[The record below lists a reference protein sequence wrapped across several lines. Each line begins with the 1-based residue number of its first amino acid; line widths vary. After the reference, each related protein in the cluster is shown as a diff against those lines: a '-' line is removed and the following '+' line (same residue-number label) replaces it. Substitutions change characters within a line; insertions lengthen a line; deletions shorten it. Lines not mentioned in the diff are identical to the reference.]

1 MTSNNLKRPITSK
14 KQAET
19 TYNEQ
24 EITNNDLQQ
33 TNSNSM
39 EFLCLKNNDLEDF
52 NEFYEASLITN
63 YFK

>member
-33 TNSNSM
+33 TNSNFM